1 MDWDG
6 SKDVSLDEWLDSWTP
21 ELMDEGIAIAVFQT
35 PEGFGVPVSPDRLAE
50 DLEAELAKMV

>member
-1 MDWDG
+1 
-6 SKDVSLDEWLDSWTP
+6 
-21 ELMDEGIAIAVFQT
+21 MDEGIAIAVFQT